1 MTKPIIQTQV
11 LPGSLA
17 SASYSTGAIDDPCTI
32 SVYCSIN
39 GPLPVKPR
47 LELEDR
53 AAIKCIWRSSLSSS
67 TLAWVDNFT
76 KNPPMEIDGNDYSD
90 TNDTEDT
97 SGKEAGKDLDLSK
110 GFSSRSP
117 REIEHIL
124 HGILSETLLTL
135 LFPRSGFLFSFFLS
149 KSGNNSS
156 FHEILS
162 CAINC
167 LSVALIDSG
176 IPIKFMIAASSFSI
190 ASSANSSVLLVWAS
204 NAPKDSVLAIDV
216 IGGESLECSAL
227 TESLIKAHNDV
238 NEALLED
245 IKAHFLK

>member
-1 MTKPIIQTQV
+1 MLLTLFSTRVSSVVWHEMAVTFRVATKFRAFGNLNLSGIQHMTKPIIQTQV

-176 IPIKFMIAASSFSI
+176 SSI
-190 ASSANSSVLLVWAS
+190 
-204 NAPKDSVLAIDV
+204 
-216 IGGESLECSAL
+216 
-227 TESLIKAHNDV
+227 
-238 NEALLED
+238 
-245 IKAHFLK
+245 